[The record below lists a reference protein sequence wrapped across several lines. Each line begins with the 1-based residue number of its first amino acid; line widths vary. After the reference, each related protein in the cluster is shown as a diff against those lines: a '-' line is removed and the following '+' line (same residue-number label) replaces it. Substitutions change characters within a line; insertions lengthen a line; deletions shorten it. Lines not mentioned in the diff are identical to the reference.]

1 MEITQG
7 AVTSVFKSAF
17 RHRPN
22 TVKVFLLGA
31 IIFIFSNGLGVG
43 SSPMDVDDEIPIR
56 SAVEG
61 TAETRVTNPQKMNV
75 AEKQQPLQR
84 VVTQRSVVTVKN
96 RVSYVP
102 TLADPAVEKLVYTYF
117 SDIPELIYVAKC
129 ESTFRHYDDNGKVLR
144 GSAVNSDVGVMQ
156 INEFFH
162 DARARSLGLDIRVLY
177 DNLRYARLLYEEE
190 GLQPWNAS
198 RPCWSKKHALA
209 RL

>member
-1 MEITQG
+1 MNITQR
-7 AVTSVFKSAF
+7 AFKSVLSNTL
-17 RHRPN
+17 RHYPN
-22 TVKVFLLGA
+22 AIKALLFSTVA
-31 IIFIFSNGLGVG
+31 FIFFNGLNVDP
-43 SSPMDVDDEIPIR
+43 SSLDDEIPIR
-56 SAVEG
+56 SAVNS
-61 TAETRVTNPQKMNV
+61 TAEVPVVNPQKIT
-75 AEKQQPLQR
+75 AADGRQQIQR

-96 RVSYVP
+96 KVSYVP
-102 TLADPAVEKLVYTYF
+102 SLSDPAVEKLVYTYF

-129 ESTFRHYDDNGKVLR
+129 ESTFRHYGPDGKPLR